1 MTLRE
6 AWDRQ
11 AEEWG
16 RFVRTPDADRTN
28 ERFNVP
34 RLLDLLPPPG
44 RATLDL
50 GCGEGRLGR
59 ELVRLG
65 HRVVGVDSS
74 PRMVELA
81 SECHEAVVADAAAL
95 PFADGSFDLVT
106 AFMSM
111 MDMDDMAG
119 AVREAG
125 RVLEPGRPFC
135 FSITH
140 PISTAGRFAEREAE
154 APFVVT
160 GSYFEERRAD
170 ETWARDG
177 VKIEFAALHRPLEA
191 YAVAL
196 EVAGFVIERLR
207 EHPFPPDAW
216 RNEASARWTRV
227 PLFLHVRAVKQ

>member
-1 MTLRE
+1 MTLRD

-11 AEEWG
+11 ADEWG

-28 ERFNVP
+28 ERFNLP

-81 SECHEAVVADAAAL
+81 SESHEAVVADAAAL
-95 PFADGSFDLVT
+95 PFPDGSFDLVT
-106 AFMSM
+106 AFMSL

-125 RVLEPGRPFC
+125 RVLEPGGAFC
-135 FSITH
+135 FCITH
-140 PISTAGRFAEREAE
+140 PISTAGRFAEREAH

-170 ETWARDG
+170 ETWEREG

-207 EHPFPPDAW
+207 EHPFPRDAW

-227 PLFLHVRAVKQ
+227 PLFLHVRAVKR

>member
-1 MTLRE
+1 MTLRD

-11 AEEWG
+11 ADEWA

-28 ERFNVP
+28 ERFNLP

-95 PFADGSFDLVT
+95 PFPDGSFDLVT
-106 AFMSM
+106 AFMSL

-119 AVREAG
+119 AVREVG
-125 RVLEPGRPFC
+125 RVLEPGKPFC
-135 FSITH
+135 FSISH
-140 PISTAGRFAEREAE
+140 PLNTAGLFAGPEAE
-154 APFVVT
+154 APFVLT
-160 GSYFEERRAD
+160 DYFEQRRAD
-170 ETWARDG
+170 VTWERDG
-177 VKIEFAALHRPLEA
+177 IRIEFAALHRPLEA
-191 YAVAL
+191 YFVAL

-207 EHPFPPDAW
+207 EHSFPQDAW
-216 RNEASARWTRV
+216 RDEASARWTRV
-227 PLFLHVRAVKQ
+227 PLFLHVRAVKR

>member
-11 AEEWG
+11 AEEWA

-34 RLLDLLPPPG
+34 RLLDLLPSPG

-50 GCGEGRLGR
+50 GCGDGRLGR

-65 HRVVGVDSS
+65 HRVV
-74 PRMVELA
+74 
-81 SECHEAVVADAAAL
+81 VVDAAAL
-95 PFADGSFDLVT
+95 PFLDGSFDLVT
-106 AFMSM
+106 AFMSL

-119 AVREAG
+119 SVREAG

-140 PISTAGRFAEREAE
+140 PISTAGRFAEREAQ
-154 APFVVT
+154 APFIVN
-160 GSYFEERRAD
+160 GSYFEECRAD
-170 ETWARDG
+170 ETWEREG

-207 EHPFPPDAW
+207 EHPFPRDAG
-216 RNEASARWTRV
+216 RNEASA
-227 PLFLHVRAVKQ
+227 